1 MKSLSPV
8 HTFCRGTPQTRKP
21 TNEEGCSNATPG
33 DDGVSGRKGVGDR
46 SWGQC
51 QRWRQGLFEG
61 MSVYT
66 GNRKLMKR
74 GAII

>member
-8 HTFCRGTPQTRKP
+8 HTFCHGDPPPPKKNTRKP
-21 TNEEGCSNATPG
+21 INEEACSNATPG

-46 SWGQC
+46 CWGQC

-61 MSVYT
+61 GSVFT
-66 GNRKLMKR
+66 ENRK
-74 GAII
+74 